1 MCEQFKSKGGSK
13 LKEYCVYGTKRDCM
27 REMAAKKACDKVRVC
42 QPTIAAAA
50 AAVAVRLL
58 H

>member
-1 MCEQFKSKGGSK
+1 M
-13 LKEYCVYGTKRDCM
+13 YGTKRDCM